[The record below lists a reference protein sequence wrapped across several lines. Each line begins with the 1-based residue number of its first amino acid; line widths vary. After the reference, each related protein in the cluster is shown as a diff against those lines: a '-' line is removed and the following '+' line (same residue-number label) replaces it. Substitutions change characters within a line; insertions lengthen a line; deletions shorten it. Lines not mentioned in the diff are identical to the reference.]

1 MGSKMRRKQQVWY
14 VPQPL
19 TPLMEW
25 PDPEMQE
32 EGNKKESSWEVIREW
47 FRATK
52 NSPGASFSSPFDG
65 AIQPKKQD
73 LRLLL
78 GVLGC
83 PLAPIP
89 LVNDP
94 IDRLH
99 IKDIP
104 MVYIY
109 IHVIFLFLLLLLLLN
124 FVVCNV
130 LNCCLTGDFNCKL
143 YHTTISSGHG
153 VSKATKVCKNHV
165 RNRDGEDD
173 LL

>member
-1 MGSKMRRKQQVWY
+1 MWY

-25 PDPEMQE
+25 PDPELQE

-52 NSPGASFSSPFDG
+52 CSPGGNFSSPLDG
-65 AIQPKKQD
+65 TIQPKRQD

-104 MVYIY
+104 MVHIY
-109 IHVIFLFLLLLLLLN
+109 TCHIMLCYYSCF
-124 FVVCNV
+124 
-130 LNCCLTGDFNCKL
+130 
-143 YHTTISSGHG
+143 
-153 VSKATKVCKNHV
+153 
-165 RNRDGEDD
+165 
-173 LL
+173 